1 VNLSPAGT
9 GAVRHQR
16 CGPTVEHAAFDN
28 RAGDLLTFNGLTQLQ
43 KMSLSFPVRLR
54 VGKNCPQRFLESAPL
69 APLQRFAE
77 TSKLRLEPSRDQT
90 AQPAPILHRRSIAEF
105 IRLKHFAHP

>member
-1 VNLSPAGT
+1 MPLA
-9 GAVRHQR
+9 
-16 CGPTVEHAAFDN
+16 
-28 RAGDLLTFNGLTQLQ
+28 L
-43 KMSLSFPVRLR
+43 PVGLR
-54 VGKNCPQRFLESAPL
+54 VGENSSERLLKPTSL